1 MDAYRHDKALAKAID
16 SIERTLKHTTADC
29 IWYPLDVDERQ
40 LDIGKD
46 VIRFYKRLGHRCNY
60 YGNSIMIEAHN

>member
-1 MDAYRHDKALAKAID
+1 MDAYKHDKALAKAID

-29 IWYPLDVDERQ
+29 IWYPLNADERQ

-46 VIRFYKRLGHRCNY
+46 VKRLGHRCNY
-60 YGNSIMIEAHN
+60 YGNSVMIEARL

>member
-1 MDAYRHDKALAKAID
+1 MDAYKHDKALAKAID
-16 SIERTLKHTTADC
+16 QIERTLKHTTADC

-46 VIRFYKRLGHRCNY
+46 IVWFYQRIGHRCRFSE
-60 YGNSIMIEAHN
+60 NSVIIEAQL